1 MPARREA
8 EIFGSTVRRLR
19 LEREWTQE
27 HLADA
32 AGLTTTYVGQVERG
46 AKVASLT
53 VVLRLARGLGVSPTD
68 LLADFTPPVLR
79 SLRL

>member
-1 MPARREA
+1 MPAGREA

-19 LEREWTQE
+19 LAREWTQE

-46 AKVASLT
+46 TKVASLT

-68 LLADFTPPVLR
+68 LLVDFTPAVLR